1 MSSHLRLL
9 RLDDVVHFSQRCCRT
24 IEVSALRTR
33 ASRLSGFHAA
43 VRHGHGERLRQPGD
57 HSRGSA
63 DIPALGRDLTADLE
77 QDTRLGA
84 GGRRQ
89 EIHTGSV
96 TADAIFPRSWGKNP
110 HPSAQ
115 HCRLRPRSHGER
127 VQNDD
132 ARVRCTSLAEIC
144 EGSLEAT
151 GSSTSLRTR
160 EQYVFANR
168 AHSHCCRCSYLA
180 LCCRLRSLIP
190 EDDAVNDRTL
200 IGAGYW
206 VGTYVSGP
214 IQELYCDF
222 NSVTATL
229 R

>member
-1 MSSHLRLL
+1 MSSHLRSL

-33 ASRLSGFHAA
+33 ASRLSGFRDA

-96 TADAIFPRSWGKNP
+96 TADAIFPRSWE
-110 HPSAQ
+110 
-115 HCRLRPRSHGER
+115 RIRTPRRSTVDYAHGVTVSEFR
-127 VQNDD
+127 TTTPACGAHLLQRSVKGHWRRR
-132 ARVRCTSLAEIC
+132 ARRRHS
-144 EGSLEAT
+144 GP
-151 GSSTSLRTR
+151 GQ
-160 EQYVFANR
+160 QYVFANR
-168 AHSHCCRCSYLA
+168 AHSHCCRCSYFA
-180 LCCRLRSLIP
+180 LCCRSRSLIP